1 MTNSIKKKITEL
13 FIVCKLCLKAVQNTG
28 VLTEPTAG
36 ALGSCGASIGSV
48 LRGFYFP
55 DSGVEKMTSAHQHQE
70 NAEICSS
77 ISSWIIE
84 ECGGDIGMQRSKQ
97 VCSFFI
103 TEFKPGHSPIRQ
115 EPAGPSQYCALP
127 SGGSAGAWT
136 LQSQQ
141 HQQYRTFTKRWRQ
154 TTVRK

>member
-1 MTNSIKKKITEL
+1 M
-13 FIVCKLCLKAVQNTG
+13 VCKLCLKAVKNTG
-28 VLTEPTAG
+28 MHTKPTAE
-36 ALGSCGASIGSV
+36 ALGSCGWSIGSV

-55 DSGVEKMTSAHQHQE
+55 HSGVEKITSAHQHQE

-84 ECGGDIGMQRSKQ
+84 ECGGDRGMQRSKR

-115 EPAGPSQYCALP
+115 EPAGPRQYCQLP
-127 SGGSAGAWT
+127 AGAVLGLGHCRAHHT
-136 LQSQQ
+136 NTTGLLQRGGGR
-141 HQQYRTFTKRWRQ
+141 HW
-154 TTVRK
+154 TVRKWEIGDVPV